1 MSERVGFGADT
12 GTDADVRERDAGM
25 SKRCYYEVLEVQR
38 TANDGELKT
47 AFRKLA
53 MKWHPDRNPGDGS
66 CEAKFKEINEAYEIL
81 KDADKRAAY
90 DRFGHAAFEQGA
102 GGGGPG
108 FGADFGSAFSD
119 LFEGIFGMG
128 GARGRGNRAERGADL
143 RYNMEISL
151 DEAFAGKT
159 AQVRLPTSVACEVC
173 SGTGAKAGTR
183 PKACPHCGGAG
194 RIRHQQGFFT
204 LERTCTGCQGR
215 GQVIENPC
223 PSCAGAGRVT
233 RERTLSVN
241 IPPGVEDGTRIRLA
255 GEGEAGARGGPSGD
269 LYIFL
274 SLGSHAF
281 FQRDGADLHCRVPI
295 SMVQAA
301 LGGEFEVPTIDG
313 AKTRVKVPEGTQSG
327 RRFRLQGKGMP
338 VLRSRQTGDMY
349 VQVVVETP
357 QKLTKRQRE
366 LLSEFEK
373 LSSKDTHPESAGFFG
388 KVKELLGGRAGSG

>member
-1 MSERVGFGADT
+1 MNEH
-12 GTDADVRERDAGM
+12 VRSDEDSAAESTAWEAGM
-25 SKRCYYEVLEVQR
+25 AKRCYYEVLEVER
-38 TANDGELKT
+38 SADDGVLKT

-53 MKWHPDRNPGDGS
+53 MKWHPDRNPGDKS
-66 CEAKFKEINEAYEIL
+66 SESRFKEINEAYEVL

-90 DRFGHAAFEQGA
+90 DRFGHAAFEHGM
-102 GGGGPG
+102 GGGQPDFGPG
-108 FGADFGSAFSD
+108 FGSAFAD
-119 LFEGIFGMG
+119 IFEGIFGMS

-143 RYNMEISL
+143 RYNMEIAL
-151 DEAFAGKT
+151 DEAYKGKA
-159 AQVRLPTSVACEVC
+159 AQVRIPTSVSCEAC
-173 SGTGAKAGTR
+173 SGTGARAGTR
-183 PKACPHCGGAG
+183 PKACPHCSGTG
-194 RIRHQQGFFT
+194 RVRHQQGFFT

-215 GQVIENPC
+215 GQVIDNPC
-223 PSCAGAGRVT
+223 LTCSGSGRVT

-255 GEGEAGARGGPSGD
+255 GEGEAGVRGGPAGD

-274 SLGSHAF
+274 SLGAHDF

-313 AKTRVKVPEGTQSG
+313 GRTRVKVPEGTQSG
-327 RRFRLQGKGMP
+327 RRFRLQSKGMP

-357 QKLTKRQRE
+357 QNLTRRQRE
-366 LLSEFEK
+366 LLNEFEK
-373 LSSKDTHPESAGFFG
+373 LSSKETHPESAGFFG
-388 KVKELLGGRAGSG
+388 KVKEFLGRSGSA